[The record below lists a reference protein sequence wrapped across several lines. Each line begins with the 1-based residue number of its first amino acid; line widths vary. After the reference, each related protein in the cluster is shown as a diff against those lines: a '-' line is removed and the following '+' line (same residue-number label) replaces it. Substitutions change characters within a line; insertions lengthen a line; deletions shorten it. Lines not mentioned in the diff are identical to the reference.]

1 MTRILCVDNEKDNKI
16 LRKKTK
22 WVKDFNHPE
31 IIIMKQAMLEAV
43 KNPNAAG
50 VAATQVGY
58 SWRVFVVQAEKD
70 KPPIWVFNPIIVK
83 FSKQITDK
91 PEGCLSVPGKIG
103 VVPRH
108 SHIEALWQDER
119 GRKMGAYDKDKNLIP
134 KKFEG
139 FVAQIWQHEVGHLN
153 KILYID
159 FAKEIRDIETVENDL
174 PEMVKNDIMKP
185 KPQFLVEKINVR

>member
-1 MTRILCVDNEKDNKI
+1 
-16 LRKKTK
+16 
-22 WVKDFNHPE
+22 
-31 IIIMKQAMLEAV
+31 
-43 KNPNAAG
+43 
-50 VAATQVGY
+50 
-58 SWRVFVVQAEKD
+58 
-70 KPPIWVFNPIIVK
+70 
-83 FSKQITDK
+83 
-91 PEGCLSVPGKIG
+91 
-103 VVPRH
+103 
-108 SHIEALWQDER
+108 
-119 GRKMGAYDKDKNLIP
+119 MGAYDKDKNLIP